1 MTIMGNCF
9 QKVPVKS
16 HIPTEIIHPQ
26 PIKQIPCIN
35 KSSSLPRSNQPN
47 EHQIPSGPG
56 PRYSSD
62 FNGSPFSHRSHRLSD
77 HFNHLCPSLKT
88 PVWSSSHLP
97 SSLDVLDNANS
108 ETPRFSQK
116 RPNRTAHGH
125 TGTDIDSKDQSICVG
140 NLACNSIIKRSG
152 ISNIY
157 VSLFV
162 YAARTEEEIS
172 LQKDDTVAVLN
183 DNDSDWWFVEHM
195 STGNKG
201 YVPTAYIAPQGS
213 VEAEDWY
220 SPRLSRKDSERLLLL
235 GTNPRGTFLIRQSE
249 TSQGALTLSVR
260 DEEQRVGP
268 NGTNTITN
276 TVKHYRIRHF
286 DYSNYYYITAKCG
299 FISLQELVNYYSH
312 DANGLCCRLTQACPR
327 PVPITTDLSVR
338 TKDHWEIPKNS
349 IVLIRQLGA
358 GQFGEVWL
366 GKWNGTTEVAVKTL
380 KHGTMTKDEFL
391 KEARIMRAARHPK
404 LVRLYAVC
412 TEDPIY
418 IVTELVSNGSLLHY
432 LRDGPG
438 KNLELNS
445 LVDMMAQ
452 IADGMAYLEKE
463 RYIHR
468 DLAARNILVGENNGI
483 KIADFG
489 LARVVE
495 DHYSTYMAHKSTKF
509 PIKWT
514 APEAA
519 LMGRFTIKSDVWSF
533 GIVIYE
539 LITHGQVPYPSMDN
553 TETLEQVRTG
563 YRMPRPTSCPQP
575 IYNMLLRMWD
585 AVPERRPTFAYLF
598 DFFEDYFVTSDTDY
612 KHASN
617 TANGTQCDLPVSSS
631 SPRLPIATGSGKCC
645 SSSSSQSMVPSN
657 PMRNGSRDDVCLV
670 AQLSLTAMT

>member
-1 MTIMGNCF
+1 MG
-9 QKVPVKS
+9 
-16 HIPTEIIHPQ
+16 
-26 PIKQIPCIN
+26 
-35 KSSSLPRSNQPN
+35 
-47 EHQIPSGPG
+47 
-56 PRYSSD
+56 
-62 FNGSPFSHRSHRLSD
+62 
-77 HFNHLCPSLKT
+77 
-88 PVWSSSHLP
+88 
-97 SSLDVLDNANS
+97 
-108 ETPRFSQK
+108 
-116 RPNRTAHGH
+116 
-125 TGTDIDSKDQSICVG
+125 
-140 NLACNSIIKRSG
+140 
-152 ISNIY
+152 
-157 VSLFV
+157 
-162 YAARTEEEIS
+162 
-172 LQKDDTVAVLN
+172 
-183 DNDSDWWFVEHM
+183 
-195 STGNKG
+195 TGNKG

-268 NGTNTITN
+268 NGTNTVTN
-276 TVKHYRIRHF
+276 TVKHYRIRHFDYSNYYYITAKCGFISLQELVNYYSHDANGLCCRLTQACPRPVPITTDLSVRTKDHWEIPKNSIVLIRQLGAGQFGEVWLVKHYRIRHF

-418 IVTELVSNGSLLHY
+418 IVTELMSNGSLLQY

-452 IADGMAYLEKE
+452 IASGMAYLEKE

-483 KIADFG
+483 KIADFRLG
-489 LARVVE
+489 
-495 DHYSTYMAHKSTKF
+495 STKF

-617 TANGTQCDLPVSSS
+617 TANGTRCDLPVSSS
-631 SPRLPIATGSGKCC
+631 SPRLPIVTGSGKCC

-657 PMRNGSRDDVCLV
+657 PVRNGSRDDVCLV
-670 AQLSLTAMT
+670 GQLSLTAMT